1 MERLSF
7 FDQVAHKI
15 STSGLPDLNMQGA
28 MILDPAKSPYKID
41 AQIIAEHIAA
51 RLIEFPILRKKLV
64 QDPLGIGDLRLV
76 DDPDFDVW
84 NHITFASLVAPGDQ
98 DCLHEHL
105 AHFSAQGLDFSR
117 PLWRFEII
125 EGLQHG
131 KIALVQKLSHAT
143 MDGMAAFKI
152 MQTLFDREPTP
163 PAKLG
168 KQSWTVA
175 PEPGRLKLLA
185 SALQEN
191 VVRLGVRTPRTL
203 WYLSR
208 EIGGSAVQ
216 QVGARFTGGD
226 TARSGK
232 ENKKSK
238 LKARPTS
245 LNGAISSDRRAL
257 TYASFELDKL
267 KTISKSLDC
276 KLNDVCLVMTSEALA
291 TYFRGIGEKIDF
303 DLVFAMPISTRAA
316 AEKEHGNALTIAL
329 INAHN
334 TIPALPERLQAIQA
348 DTLEAKIGQKEKQ
361 ASKKNAPDITGILS
375 PVLIDLAT
383 ALLQKIQ
390 PWSRL
395 PSPVNAAMTNV
406 PGPPWTFFFAGM
418 PIEYQIPIIPV
429 FHKGALSI
437 GATSMGNNFSFGF
450 HACGRVVKQ
459 ENMHFLTEGLSR
471 AYEELAG
478 LAKRKTRGEG
488 TSRPARRKSPG
499 KKAALTINKAKPKT
513 RVAKSAASVKTKA
526 GGKVGRGARKKTS

>member
-28 MILDPAKSPYKID
+28 MILDPAKSPYRID
-41 AQIIAEHIAA
+41 AKIIAEHIAA

-76 DDPDFDVW
+76 DDPDFNVW
-84 NHITFASLVAPGDQ
+84 DHITFATLPAPGDQ
-98 DCLHEHL
+98 DCLHDHL
-105 AHFSAQGLDFSR
+105 AQFSAQGLDFSR

-125 EGLQHG
+125 EGLQDG

-152 MQTLFDREPTP
+152 MQNLFDREPTP

-168 KQSWTVA
+168 KQRWRVE

-191 VVRLGVRTPRTL
+191 AVRLGVTTPRAL

-208 EIGGSAVQ
+208 ELGGKAAQ
-216 QVGARFTGGD
+216 QVGNRLAGGT
-226 TARSGK
+226 TAGKAKESGK
-232 ENKKSK
+232 KP

-257 TYASFELDKL
+257 TYASFELDQL
-267 KTISKSLDC
+267 KAVSKALDC
-276 KLNDVCLVMTSEALA
+276 KLNDLCLVMTSEALA
-291 TYFRGIGEKIDF
+291 SYFRGIGENIDF
-303 DLVFAMPISTRAA
+303 DLVFAMPISTRGDAD
-316 AEKEHGNALTIAL
+316 KEHGNALAIAL

-334 TIPALPERLQAIQA
+334 TIEALPERLQAIVA
-348 DTLEAKIGQKEKQ
+348 DTQEAKTGQKEKQ
-361 ASKKNAPDITGILS
+361 KSKKKAPDITGALS
-375 PVLIDLAT
+375 PMLIDLT
-383 ALLQKIQ
+383 TTLLKKIQ

-437 GATSMGNNFSFGF
+437 GATSMGNNFSIGF

-459 ENMHFLTEGLSR
+459 ENMHYLTEGLNR

-478 LAKRKTRGEG
+478 LVQKRSPGKKPK
-488 TSRPARRKSPG
+488 RPARRKTPAG
-499 KKAALTINKAKPKT
+499 KSAAAAGKAKPKNGT
-513 RVAKSAASVKTKA
+513 VKRKAPAKKQP
-526 GGKVGRGARKKTS
+526 GGRSGR

>member
-28 MILDPAKSPYKID
+28 MILDPAKSPYPID
-41 AQIIAEHIAA
+41 ARIIAEHIAA
-51 RLIEFPILRKKLV
+51 RLVEFPILRKKLV

-84 NHITFASLVAPGDQ
+84 NHITFASLEAPGDQ

-125 EGLQHG
+125 EGLQDG

-152 MQTLFDREPTP
+152 MQNLFDRQPTP

-168 KQSWTVA
+168 KQKWTA
-175 PEPGRLKLLA
+175 SPEPGRLKLLV
-185 SALQEN
+185 SAMQEN
-191 VVRLGVRTPRTL
+191 VVRVGVTTPRTL

-208 EIGGSAVQ
+208 EIGGAAAQ
-216 QVGARFTGGD
+216 RVGDRFTGG
-226 TARSGK
+226 AKVKAGK
-232 ENKKSK
+232 EGKKSA

-245 LNGAISSDRRAL
+245 LNGAISSDQRAL

-267 KTISKSLDC
+267 KVISKSLDC
-276 KLNDVCLVMTSEALA
+276 KLNDLCLVMTSEALA
-291 TYFRGIGEKIDF
+291 SYFRGIGEKVDF
-303 DLVFAMPISTRAA
+303 DLVFAMPMSTRGDTD
-316 AEKEHGNALTIAL
+316 KEHGNALTIAL

-334 TIPALPERLQAIQA
+334 TIPSLPARLQAIQA
-348 DTLEAKIGQKEKQ
+348 DTLEAKTDQKEKQ
-361 ASKKNAPDITGILS
+361 TSKKNAPALTGILS
-375 PVLIDLAT
+375 PLLIDLAT
-383 ALLQKIQ
+383 ALLNKIQ

-395 PSPVNAAMTNV
+395 PSPVNIAMTNV

-418 PIEYQIPIIPV
+418 PIEYQVPIIPV
-429 FHKGALSI
+429 FHKGALSV

-450 HACGRVVKQ
+450 HACGVVVKQ
-459 ENMHFLTEGLSR
+459 ENMHFLTEGLNR
-471 AYEELAG
+471 AYSELAG
-478 LAKRKTRGEG
+478 LAKPQAPTSVKKKPGGKSTRGG
-488 TSRPARRKSPG
+488 VRKRP
-499 KKAALTINKAKPKT
+499 
-513 RVAKSAASVKTKA
+513 
-526 GGKVGRGARKKTS
+526 